1 MSRMQRAAK
10 ALLGRVSGYASPRAA
25 GRGLTVRDDDVFLV
39 SYPRSGNTWMRF
51 LIHNLL
57 HAEEPASFTGIDRG
71 IPGIYRHT
79 DRALRHLPGP
89 RILKSHERFDPR
101 YKKVIYIARDPRDVL
116 ISYYHYHLKLGR
128 INETYSLDEY
138 ASHFVAGE
146 LDSFGSWGE
155 NAGSW
160 LEARRG
166 SEGFLLLR
174 YEDLLKHPERELDKV
189 ASLLQ
194 ANVPDEQLARA
205 VSLSSAEH
213 MRVLEKEGSWK
224 AMKNTRI
231 DKAFV
236 RSARE
241 GVWKHELPA
250 ASVAKVEAAWGG
262 LMRELGYLLPA
273 RGKAAG

>member
-1 MSRMQRAAK
+1 MRRRRSAAK
-10 ALLGRVSGYASPRAA
+10 ALLGRVSGYEVARAA

-57 HAEEPASFTGIDRG
+57 HAEEPASFTNIDRG

-79 DRALRHLPGP
+79 DRALRRLPGL

-128 INETYSLDEY
+128 INENYSLDEY
-138 ASHFVAGE
+138 APQFVAGE

-174 YEDLLKHPERELDKV
+174 YEDLLKHPEHELDKV

-205 VSLSSAEH
+205 VSLSSAER

-241 GVWKHELPA
+241 GVWKHELPT
-250 ASVAKVEAAWGG
+250 ASAAKVEAAWGG
-262 LMRELGYLLPA
+262 LMRELGYLLSE
-273 RGKAAG
+273 RGRAAG

>member
-1 MSRMQRAAK
+1 MTRMRSAAK
-10 ALLGRVSGYASPRAA
+10 ALFGRVSGYASPRAA

-51 LIHNLL
+51 LIYNLL
-57 HAEEPASFTGIDRG
+57 HAREEPASFTNIDCV

-79 DRALRHLPGP
+79 DRALRRLPGP

-116 ISYYHYHLKLGR
+116 ISYYHYHLKLDR
-128 INETYSLDEY
+128 IGENYSLNEY
-138 ASHFVAGE
+138 TSQFVAGE

-160 LEARRG
+160 LEARQG
-166 SEGFLLLR
+166 SEGFLHLR
-174 YEDLLKHPERELDKV
+174 YEDLLKHPEHELYKV

-194 ANVPDEQLARA
+194 ANVPDEQLVRA
-205 VSLSSAEH
+205 VSLSSAKR

-224 AMKNTRI
+224 AMKNTRS
-231 DKAFV
+231 DRAFV

-250 ASVAKVEAAWGG
+250 ASVAKVETAWGG
-262 LMRELGYLLPA
+262 LMRKLGYLPE
-273 RGKAAG
+273 GGTTTG